1 MVEKI
6 KKTTKDT
13 LSTFDKIWNVTLLL
27 AQAAAAVLGAV
38 FAMELDNPHRGI
50 VVGVACILAAN
61 VVLTLFRLQREVKY

>member
-6 KKTTKDT
+6 KKTTQDT

-27 AQAAAAVLGAV
+27 AQATAAVLGAV
-38 FAMELDNPHRGI
+38 FAMELDNPHRAI
-50 VVGVACILAAN
+50 VVAVACILAAN